1 MYSIFSFLS
10 IFIHDSNALPYCLL
24 LGLLLNVR
32 SPKNPVSPLRAQI
45 VSHNLCV
52 CVCPYHGHMY
62 IISHAILVHYML
74 SGGAQCVCVL
84 EKEICVYP

>member
-1 MYSIFSFLS
+1 MYSIFSFLFIS
-10 IFIHDSNALPYCLL
+10 IHDSNALPYCLL

-52 CVCPYHGHMY
+52 CALTTDIYIYHFAHGFGSLY
-62 IISHAILVHYML
+62 IL
-74 SGGAQCVCVL
+74 SGGVECMR
-84 EKEICVYP
+84 IY